1 MIWSLHITVTMCLTF
16 DTNGK
21 TSLHLPLQIRI
32 PYTYNF
38 WRVAMLSQM
47 HYHSA

>member
-1 MIWSLHITVTMCLTF
+1 MIWSLRITVTMCLTF

-21 TSLHLPLQIRI
+21 TYLHLPLQIRI